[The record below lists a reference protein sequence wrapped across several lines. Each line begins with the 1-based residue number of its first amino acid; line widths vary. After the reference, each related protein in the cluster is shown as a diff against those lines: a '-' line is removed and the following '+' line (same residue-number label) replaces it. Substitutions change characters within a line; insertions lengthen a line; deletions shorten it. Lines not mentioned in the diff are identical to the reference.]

1 MLPQFLH
8 TAESMYKMYIPIHI
22 VPFLLFKRKKLM
34 KKYSQTLCSPLPEL
48 FKLAKSYTKSVLFA
62 ASYTGLL
69 SLFLCLFKNLAGDVN
84 GVRVI
89 PPAAFFSGV
98 ALMFENSTRR
108 QEIALFLVPKVLE
121 AFHLLAKRRGFNAKV
136 PIGEALIFG
145 LAMAII
151 GYFYQFGAEH
161 IKPSYYSACKKVIGA
176 V

>member
-84 GVRVI
+84 GRI
-89 PPAAFFSGV
+89 TPPAAFISGV